1 MNTAGHTNQY
11 RTRRRLLSVIP
22 KINGTPAVRCG
33 QIWGTDC
40 PHPVR
45 PPDWAHG
52 RHPSSIEQFV
62 TAGNSDCPAE
72 MLSLLARSRS
82 VETRQRVA
90 GNPNTPAA
98 TLETLSRDRA
108 ADDDRLRVV
117 RWAVAGNPNTPPAT
131 LDRLSEEGRTVLASV
146 SMRTAVAGNPACP
159 PELLERLFWS
169 RPDLR
174 SMHMAIAG
182 NPGTPPEMLIRLLED
197 TDPEVLREVTSNPGL
212 PRSVLA
218 MWQLAHDDR

>member
-1 MNTAGHTNQY
+1 
-11 RTRRRLLSVIP
+11 
-22 KINGTPAVRCG
+22 
-33 QIWGTDC
+33 
-40 PHPVR
+40 
-45 PPDWAHG
+45 
-52 RHPSSIEQFV
+52 
-62 TAGNSDCPAE
+62 
-72 MLSLLARSRS
+72 
-82 VETRQRVA
+82 VA

-197 TDPEVLREVTSNPGL
+197 TDPEVLRP
-212 PRSVLA
+212 
-218 MWQLAHDDR
+218 